1 MSDQQWQPFGPRPP
15 GPRRPTGPSNSP
27 YPTGSGRPSHSSG
40 PSHRSGSTGSTGPSG
55 FPDSPGHSG
64 PSGFSHPSGPS
75 GSPNPPYPAGPA
87 HPSGPAYLSTPGH
100 SAGRTGPGH
109 PTGPVGPS
117 GVTGPAGP
125 GHPSG
130 PGPSFGGEPEGSEHD
145 AAAAYVLGILDDAQ
159 ASAFEAHL
167 AGCARCSAHLDEFAG
182 MEPML
187 AMLAEAP
194 SAVPGAR
201 PVPQVPEPPAP
212 KVLGG
217 LMDEVAHRRH
227 RRTKRSRY
235 LVAAAAALIIGGPV
249 AAVAVTGGDEG
260 GGRSVAAGE
269 PHPTSPAEDSFFE
282 HMPEKVSGTDPT
294 TRVGATVGMEKKAW
308 GTHTVLELKN
318 VKGPQKC
325 TLVAVSKT
333 GEEEVV
339 TSWSVP
345 KWGYGIEGSSHES
358 AKAPLYV
365 HGGAAMSREDI
376 ARFEVR
382 TFDGERLVEIG
393 A

>member
-15 GPRRPTGPSNSP
+15 G
-27 YPTGSGRPSHSSG
+27 
-40 PSHRSGSTGSTGPSG
+40 HRT
-55 FPDSPGHSG
+55 
-64 PSGFSHPSGPS
+64 PSGPS
-75 GSPNPPYPAGPA
+75 SPPYSAGPA
-87 HPSGPAYLSTPGH
+87 HPSGPAHPPRHGPY
-100 SAGRTGPGH
+100 AG
-109 PTGPVGPS
+109 S
-117 GVTGPAGP
+117 GR
-125 GHPSG
+125 PSG
-130 PGPSFGGEPEGSEHD
+130 PTGHDAPFAVPPDGPEHD

-167 AGCARCSAHLDEFAG
+167 AGCARCAAHLDEFAG

-194 SAVPGAR
+194 AATAGAR
-201 PVPQVPEPPAP
+201 PVPHVPERPAP
-212 KVLGG
+212 RLLGG
-217 LMDEVAHRRH
+217 LMEEVAHKRH
-227 RRTKRSRY
+227 RRTRRSRY

-249 AAVAVTGGDEG
+249 AAFAVTAGDGG
-260 GGRSVAAGE
+260 GGRSVAAD
-269 PHPTSPAEDSFFE
+269 PHPTSPAEDAFFQ
-282 HMPEKVSGTDPT
+282 HMEEKVSATDAT

-325 TLVAVSKT
+325 TLIAVSRT

-345 KWGYGIEGSSHES
+345 QWGYGIEGATNPT

-365 HGGAAMSREDI
+365 HGGAAMDREDI
-376 ARFEVR
+376 DRFEVR

>member
-1 MSDQQWQPFGPRPP
+1 M
-15 GPRRPTGPSNSP
+15 
-27 YPTGSGRPSHSSG
+27 
-40 PSHRSGSTGSTGPSG
+40 
-55 FPDSPGHSG
+55 
-64 PSGFSHPSGPS
+64 
-75 GSPNPPYPAGPA
+75 
-87 HPSGPAYLSTPGH
+87 
-100 SAGRTGPGH
+100 
-109 PTGPVGPS
+109 
-117 GVTGPAGP
+117 
-125 GHPSG
+125 
-130 PGPSFGGEPEGSEHD
+130 
-145 AAAAYVLGILDDAQ
+145 GILDDAQ

-194 SAVPGAR
+194 TAVPGAR
-201 PVPQVPEPPAP
+201 PVPRVPEPPAP

-260 GGRSVAAGE
+260 GGRPAATGE

-282 HMPEKVSGTDPT
+282 HLPEKVSGTDPT
-294 TRVGATVGMEKKAW
+294 TRVGATIGMEKKAW

-325 TLVAVSKT
+325 VLVAVSKT

-345 KWGYGIEGSSHES
+345 KWGYGIEGSSHAS

>member
-15 GPRRPTGPSNSP
+15 G
-27 YPTGSGRPSHSSG
+27 
-40 PSHRSGSTGSTGPSG
+40 HRT
-55 FPDSPGHSG
+55 
-64 PSGFSHPSGPS
+64 PSGPS
-75 GSPNPPYPAGPA
+75 TPPYAAGPA
-87 HPSGPAYLSTPGH
+87 HPSGPAHLAGVPAPPGPP
-100 SAGRTGPGH
+100 GPF
-109 PTGPVGPS
+109 
-117 GVTGPAGP
+117 GV
-125 GHPSG
+125 G
-130 PGPSFGGEPEGSEHD
+130 PGPGPGPGPTGSEGSEHD

-159 ASAFEAHL
+159 ASDFEAHL
-167 AGCARCSAHLDEFAG
+167 AGCARCAAHLDEFAG

-201 PVPQVPEPPAP
+201 PVPHVPEKPAP
-212 KVLGG
+212 RLLGG
-217 LMDEVAHRRH
+217 LMDEVARRRH
-227 RRTKRSRY
+227 RRSRRSRY
-235 LVAAAAALIIGGPV
+235 WVAAAAALIVGGPV
-249 AAVAVTGGDEG
+249 AAFAVTAGDDRGGGSVAV
-260 GGRSVAAGE
+260 GE
-269 PHPTSPAEDSFFE
+269 PHPTSPAEDAFFE
-282 HMPEKVSGTDPT
+282 HMTEKVSATDPT
-294 TRVGATVGMEKKAW
+294 TRVGASVGMEEKAW

-325 TLVAVSKT
+325 TLVAVSRT
-333 GEEEVV
+333 GEEEIV

-345 KWGYGIEGSSHES
+345 QWGYGIEGATNPA

-365 HGGAAMSREDI
+365 HGGAAMDREDI

>member
-1 MSDQQWQPFGPRPP
+1 MAAVRAPASG
-15 GPRRPTGPSNSP
+15 TP
-27 YPTGSGRPSHSSG
+27 YA
-40 PSHRSGSTGSTGPSG
+40 HRSL
-55 FPDSPGHSG
+55 SP
-64 PSGFSHPSGPS
+64 PAL
-75 GSPNPPYPAGPA
+75 PYPAGPA
-87 HPSGPAYLSTPGH
+87 HPSGPAYLS
-100 SAGRTGPGH
+100 GPGQPPGLGYPGVPGG
-109 PTGPVGPS
+109 PTGPEP
-117 GVTGPAGP
+117 P
-125 GHPSG
+125 
-130 PGPSFGGEPEGSEHD
+130 FGGEPEGSEHD

-194 SAVPGAR
+194 AAAPGAR
-201 PVPQVPEPPAP
+201 PVPHVPERPAP

-227 RRTKRSRY
+227 RRTRRSRY
-235 LVAAAAALIIGGPV
+235 LIAAAAALIIGGPV
-249 AAVAVTGGDEG
+249 AAVAVTAGDEG
-260 GGRSVAAGE
+260 GGRSVAVGD
-269 PHPTSPAEDSFFE
+269 PHPTSPAEDAFFQ
-282 HMPEKVSGTDPT
+282 HMTEKVTATDPT
-294 TRVGATVGMEKKAW
+294 TRVGATVGMEEKAW

-345 KWGYGIEGSSHES
+345 KWGYGIEGSTHES
-358 AKAPLYV
+358 AKNPLYV
-365 HGGAAMSREDI
+365 HGGAAMAREDI
-376 ARFEVR
+376 DRFEVR